1 MVGSA
6 RKPNICPNIPF
17 INAEVTKPLTIRER
31 ECRQQLD
38 NLNTAARALRANLHM
53 HGLDDTAREHME
65 RALNHVREGYIATNE
80 PGRARN
86 VQKLVEDLGKVERLM
101 EKLTNGRTR
110 TGVTAQTTG

>member
-1 MVGSA
+1 MDPEA
-6 RKPNICPNIPF
+6 L
-17 INAEVTKPLTIRER
+17 KPLTVRER

-38 NLNTAARALRANLHM
+38 NLNIAERALRANLHM

-80 PGRARN
+80 PRRARN

-101 EKLTNGRTR
+101 EKLSNGRTR
-110 TGVTAQTTG
+110 TGVTTQTIG